1 MGGHL
6 NCRSSSSMISPR
18 TGWSAEL
25 LPLGSAHSYWCLLL
39 LPADEYGTDRQ
50 QISAADPYRTACL
63 VNRVRN
69 IVLTVAM
76 LFGMQIQHK
85 LRQCAVHASNLPF
98 HDDKAGTS
106 QLNCGCKVE
115 ARVHFTQ
122 RHMVTNFKV
131 KLTRVPQRLTST
143 LSFSSLPTGTSSAG
157 RLGMVS
163 AISRISACKA
173 SSSALLHPALRP
185 VCSLPDV
192 KARYLPRAFA
202 RQWISIGS
210 YAPLAGF
217 PFDL

>member
-1 MGGHL
+1 MSRPYEPASERKHGVGGHL
-6 NCRSSSSMISPR
+6 NWQIIFIDDFTAYQS
-18 TGWSAEL
+18 WSAEL
-25 LPLGSAHSYWCLLL
+25 LPLGSAHSYWCLLF

-50 QISAADPYRTACL
+50 QISAADRTVQRVP

-98 HDDKAGTS
+98 HYHKAGTS

-143 LSFSSLPTGTSSAG
+143 LSFFVFTYRHFLSAG
-157 RLGMVS
+157 RLDCQRDI
-163 AISRISACKA
+163 ANF
-173 SSSALLHPALRP
+173 
-185 VCSLPDV
+185 SL
-192 KARYLPRAFA
+192 
-202 RQWISIGS
+202 
-210 YAPLAGF
+210 
-217 PFDL
+217 